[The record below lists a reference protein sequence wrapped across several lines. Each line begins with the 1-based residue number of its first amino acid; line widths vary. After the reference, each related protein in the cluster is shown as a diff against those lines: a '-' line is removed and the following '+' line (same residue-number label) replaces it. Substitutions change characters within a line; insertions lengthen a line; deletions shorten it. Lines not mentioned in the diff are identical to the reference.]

1 VYHAALERVPFP
13 AEGSRRERVTAYLE
27 AEARA
32 FERFVA
38 EAPEQWLAVFH
49 PIWPDLERAPA
60 ARATA
65 RTGATNDPVDEPS
78 EGLARGAAQ

>member
-1 VYHAALERVPFP
+1 MERVPFP
-13 AEGSRRERVTAYLE
+13 ASGSRRERVTTYLE

-60 ARATA
+60 ARPSARVAGKATA
-65 RTGATNDPVDEPS
+65 SADEPA
-78 EGLARGAAQ
+78 EGLARGAAR